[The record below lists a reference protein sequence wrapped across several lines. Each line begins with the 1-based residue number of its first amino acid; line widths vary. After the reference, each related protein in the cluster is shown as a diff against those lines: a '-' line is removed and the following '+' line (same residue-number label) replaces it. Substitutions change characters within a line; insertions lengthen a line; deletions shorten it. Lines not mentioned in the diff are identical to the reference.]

1 MAICQNCK
9 REMGCGCNKRTASDG
24 KSCCSNCLA
33 SYEVSLNG
41 NKQKTNVRP
50 QYHRPPTNTK
60 TSSSDSPI
68 ITGMHVKIGNQP

>member
-33 SYEVSLNG
+33 SYEISLNG
-41 NKQKTNVRP
+41 KQKPTNRP
-50 QYHRPPTNTK
+50 QYHKPAVNVAP
-60 TSSSDSPI
+60 SSESPI

>member
-24 KSCCSNCLA
+24 KACCSNCLA

-41 NKQKTNVRP
+41 KRPEVKRP
-50 QYHRPPTNTK
+50 QYHTPKPVAP
-60 TSSSDSPI
+60 SSDSPI
-68 ITGMHVKIGNQP
+68 ITGMHVKINNNK

>member
-24 KSCCSNCLA
+24 TACCSNCLA

-41 NKQKTNVRP
+41 KVKPTVRP
-50 QYHRPPTNTK
+50 QYHKPINVTP
-60 TSSSDSPI
+60 SPDSPI
-68 ITGMHVKIGNQP
+68 ITGMHVKIGK

>member
-33 SYEVSLNG
+33 SYEISLNG
-41 NKQKTNVRP
+41 KPKTNIRP
-50 QYHRPPTNTK
+50 QYHNRTAKTT
-60 TSSSDSPI
+60 TSSESPI